1 MTVHEVVAGKIAAGE
16 PLATAD
22 IEELAVLPDILAL
35 GMLADDARRQACGR
49 RVTYVLV
56 AAYAGGEPID
66 ADAARDA
73 QEIRIIGKPTD
84 LDSAVA
90 IVRAVTEIA
99 GERAVSGFS
108 FADIEQLAPGRDLQR
123 ALETLRGAGLVR
135 VAETPVDRLA
145 SPEAT
150 LEILE
155 ASGFPDTRLTVD
167 GTEGGTR
174 VSSILRAR
182 ALSARF
188 RSVVA
193 LSPLPTILNPF
204 KPTTGY
210 EDMRA
215 VALARL
221 AMPSGSAIQV
231 DWRRYG
237 PKLAQVALT
246 FGANDLDNV
255 PATTTIEGRRRT
267 PLAEVRRNIEA
278 GGFEPVERDGRIS
291 RP

>member
-22 IEELAVLPDILAL
+22 IEELALLQDILAL

-56 AAYAGGEPID
+56 AMYADGEPID
-66 ADAARDA
+66 ADVARDA
-73 QEIRIIGKPTD
+73 RELRITGKPTD
-84 LDSAVA
+84 LNSAVA
-90 IVRAVTEIA
+90 MVRAVAGIA

-108 FADIEQLAPGRDLQR
+108 LADIEQLAPGRELQG
-123 ALETLRGAGLVR
+123 ALETLRGAGLDR
-135 VAETPVDRLA
+135 VAETPVDRFE

-155 ASGFPDTRLTVD
+155 ASGFFDTRLTVD
-167 GTEGGTR
+167 GTESGTR

-182 ALSARF
+182 ALSGHF
-188 RSVVA
+188 RSVA
-193 LSPLPTILNPF
+193 AFSPLPSILNPF
-204 KPTTGY
+204 KATTGY
-210 EDMRA
+210 EDVRA

-221 AMPSGSAIQV
+221 AMPSGLAIQV
-231 DWRRYG
+231 DWQRYG
-237 PKLAQVALT
+237 PKLAQAALT

-255 PATTTIEGRRRT
+255 PATATTEGPRRT

-278 GGFEPVERDGRIS
+278 GGFEPVERGGRIS
-291 RP
+291 RS

>member
-1 MTVHEVVAGKIAAGE
+1 MTVHEVVAGKIAVGE

-22 IEELAVLPDILAL
+22 IEELAVFPDILAL
-35 GMLADDARRQACGR
+35 GMLADDARRQECGR

-56 AAYAGGEPID
+56 ATYANGEPID
-66 ADAARDA
+66 TDAARDA
-73 QEIRIIGKPTD
+73 RELRIIGKPTD

-90 IVRAVTEIA
+90 MVRAVAEIA

-108 FADIEQLAPGRDLQR
+108 LADIEQLAPGRELQG
-123 ALETLRGAGLVR
+123 ALETLRGAGLDR
-135 VAETPVDRLA
+135 VAETPVDRLE

-167 GTEGGTR
+167 GTEAGTR

-188 RSVVA
+188 SSVAA
-193 LSPLPTILNPF
+193 LSPLPTILNHL

-210 EDMRA
+210 EDVRA

-221 AMPSGSAIQV
+221 AMPSGPAIQV

-255 PATTTIEGRRRT
+255 PATATTEGLRRT